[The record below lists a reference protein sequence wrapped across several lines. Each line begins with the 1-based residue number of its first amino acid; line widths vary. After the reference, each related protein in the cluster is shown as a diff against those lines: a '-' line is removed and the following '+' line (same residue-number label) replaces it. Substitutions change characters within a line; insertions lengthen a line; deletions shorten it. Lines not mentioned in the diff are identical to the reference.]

1 MKFVAPEIEVKKF
14 DLDDILTVS
23 GEGGGEGGNESG
35 TDVCTPDL

>member
-23 GEGGGEGGNESG
+23 GGGGNESG